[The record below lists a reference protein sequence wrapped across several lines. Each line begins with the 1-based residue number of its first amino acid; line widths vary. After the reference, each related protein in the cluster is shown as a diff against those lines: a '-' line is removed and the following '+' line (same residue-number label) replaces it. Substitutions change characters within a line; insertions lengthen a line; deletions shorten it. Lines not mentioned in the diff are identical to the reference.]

1 MTTRSTAS
9 SSTDLAGNGEPPAG
23 RAQDRPADPSRRDF
37 FRAFGRQTLQGAGS
51 VLRAADQLRRG
62 SASAATEL
70 LGLGLRDPESSAAR
84 LEQRVVASA
93 TPAETRELARQGVT
107 GDTVA
112 AEAPRFRS
120 PYLFNGSSIVMLDQR
135 EPPERGA
142 TVECR
147 EASEV
152 ATAIAAGVVGGGPVL
167 AQVAA
172 YALVLAAGASAGRLR
187 PARRAAFQA
196 AANTLRGARPPAH
209 AVAWAVQRMAT
220 RWQDSVDI
228 EPAQALV
235 ALREEA
241 DAIATESATDH
252 ALLGRHGADL
262 LSQPPDRPLSL
273 LAHGDMGPLA
283 GGLVGT
289 GFAVVQSI
297 ASAGREV
304 HVWLTEAA
312 PGGEGRRIAAAELAQ
327 ADIPHTVIP
336 DTAVAWL
343 LAEQPVDAALLRPDH
358 ACANGDTAAL
368 LGAHNVA
375 GLAHAAGIPLY
386 ACGPTLVI
394 DTDLPDGQAIPRSR
408 DRPEVDVVPWGLITA
423 YITERG
429 ALRLPLEPA

>member
-1 MTTRSTAS
+1 M
-9 SSTDLAGNGEPPAG
+9 
-23 RAQDRPADPSRRDF
+23 
-37 FRAFGRQTLQGAGS
+37 QGAGS

-62 SASAATEL
+62 SASAAGEL
-70 LGLGLRDPESSAAR
+70 LGVGLRDPESSAAR
-84 LEQRVVASA
+84 LEQRIVQAA
-93 TPAETRELARQGVT
+93 TPAETRELARQGVG
-107 GDTVA
+107 GDAAA
-112 AEAPRFRS
+112 AEEPRFRS

-142 TVECR
+142 TVECQ

-152 ATAIAAGVVGGGPVL
+152 ATAIAAGVIGGGPVL

-172 YALVLAAGASAGRLR
+172 YGLVLVAAASVDRLR
-187 PARRAAFQA
+187 PARRAAFGA
-196 AANTLRGARPPAH
+196 AANTLRGARPAAR
-209 AVAWAVQRMAT
+209 AVAWAVERMT
-220 RWQDSVDI
+220 RRWQSAIDL
-228 EPAQALV
+228 EPARALDL
-235 ALREEA
+235 LRAEA
-241 DAIATESATDH
+241 DTIATDSATDH

-262 LSQPPDRPLSL
+262 LPQPADRPLSL

-289 GFAVVQSI
+289 GFAVVQAL
-297 ASAGREV
+297 ASAGRDV

-312 PGGEGRRIAAAELAQ
+312 PDGEGRRIAAAELAQ
-327 ADIPHTVIP
+327 ADISHTVIP

-343 LAEQPVDAALLRPDH
+343 LAEQPLDAVLLRPDY

-375 GLAHAAGIPLY
+375 RLASVAGIPLY

-394 DTDLPDGQAIPRSR
+394 DSALADGRDIARSPS
-408 DRPEVDVVPWGLITA
+408 RPELDIVPGSLLSA

-429 ALRLPLEPA
+429 ALQPPFALEPSLEPA

>member
-1 MTTRSTAS
+1 V
-9 SSTDLAGNGEPPAG
+9 
-23 RAQDRPADPSRRDF
+23 
-37 FRAFGRQTLQGAGS
+37 QGAGS

-84 LEQRVVASA
+84 LEQRIVESA
-93 TPAETRELARQGVT
+93 TPTETRELARQGVT
-107 GDTVA
+107 GDVA
-112 AEAPRFRS
+112 GADTPRFRS
-120 PYLFNGSSIVMLDQR
+120 PYLFEGTSIVMLDQR

-142 TVECR
+142 TVECH

-152 ATAIAAGVVGGGPVL
+152 ATAIAAGVIGGGPVL

-172 YALVLAAGASAGRLR
+172 YGLVLAAAASVDRLR

-196 AANTLRGARPPAH
+196 AANTLRGARPAAR
-209 AVAWAVQRMAT
+209 AVAWGVERMAT
-220 RWQDSVDI
+220 RWQASIDL
-228 EPAQALV
+228 EPADALG

-241 DAIATESATDH
+241 DAIATDSATDH

-262 LSQPPDRPLSL
+262 LQQPPDRPLSL

-304 HVWLTEAA
+304 HVWLTEAT
-312 PGGEGRRIAAAELAQ
+312 PDGEGRRIAAAELAQ

-343 LAEQPVDAALLRPDH
+343 LAEHPIDAALLRPDH
-358 ACANGDTAAL
+358 ACANGDTAAIV
-368 LGAHNVA
+368 GSHNVA
-375 GLAHAAGIPLY
+375 RLANAAAIPVY
-386 ACGPTLVI
+386 ACGPMLII
-394 DTDLPDGQAIPRSR
+394 DTALADGRGIPRSR
-408 DRPEVDVVPWGLITA
+408 SRPELDVVPGALITA
-423 YITERG
+423 YITEQG
-429 ALRLPLEPA
+429 ALQLPLEPS